1 MSAAVPAGAGPLSA
15 KSPSASSYVACTHCS
30 LPVPA
35 ARQLPDSGSQFCC
48 DGCRAVHLLITE
60 GGLDDYYAY
69 RDRAEPEPR
78 PAQTTA
84 RSYADFDDPAFRAL
98 YCRSAPEDLSIT
110 ELFLEGVH
118 CAACVWL
125 VERLPRLL
133 PGVAEAR
140 LDLTRQVVHVAWDD
154 REISLSRVARTLDSL
169 GYPAH
174 ALGGQRSARA
184 RREQQRTLLLRI
196 AVAGAAAGNAM
207 LMAFA
212 LYGGMFAGME
222 RQYSELFRFGS
233 LALALPSV
241 AWSAALFYRGAW
253 AALRTR
259 TPHMDLPVTIGILT
273 GFAWGAWNTWRG
285 VGEVYFDTITV
296 LIFLLLIGR
305 FIQNKQQ
312 ESARDAAELL
322 HSLAPAVARLV
333 EESGVREVPSASL
346 AVDQLIEVRA
356 GEHVPAD
363 GRVVSGAS
371 RLDCAWLTGET
382 RPEFAEPDSL
392 VHAGTVN
399 LTAALRVRVVKSG
412 ADTRVGQLMK
422 RVEEAALRRAPI
434 VKLADRIAGSF
445 VVAALALAAVTVCI
459 WLFIDPARA
468 VDNAVALL
476 VVTCPCALGMATP
489 LAVSVALGRAARRG
503 ILVKG
508 GDALEQLAGR
518 GLFVFDKTGTLTQGE
533 LRLVSWLG
541 DASLRPLTRAAEAHS
556 GHPIA
561 AAFVRDLA
569 GEPEARV
576 ESVESTLGGGIACHV
591 EGRQLVI
598 GSESYVRARAT
609 VPAWVDAAIREQA
622 LAGWTPVLIA
632 SDGEARALASFGD
645 PLRPDAVRSLRRLT
659 ELGYEVAILSG
670 DHPAVVTAVAEQLDV
685 SLQFARGGVTP
696 EEKLA
701 TVERL
706 RQSQRV
712 FMVGDGINDA
722 AALSAAH
729 VGIAVHGGA
738 EASLAAADA
747 FLRQSGVTPIVELV
761 LGARRTLHVIRR
773 GLAFSLIYNG
783 LGVGLALAGVLNP
796 VLAAILMPLSSLT
809 VITSSFRSKTFESVR
824 SSQRQSVVDAGS
836 VRQSLVLLPGSPS

>member
-1 MSAAVPAGAGPLSA
+1 MTALS
-15 KSPSASSYVACTHCS
+15 VFCTHCS

-35 ARQLPDSGSQFCC
+35 ARPLPAHEAQFCC
-48 DGCRAVHLLITE
+48 EGCATVHALITG
-60 GGLDDYYAY
+60 GGLGDYYAY
-69 RDRAEPEPR
+69 RERAEPEPR

-84 RSYADFDDPAFRAL
+84 RSYADFDDVAFRAL
-98 YCRSAPEDLSIT
+98 YCRTTAQGLNAT

-133 PGVAEAR
+133 SGVAEAR
-140 LDLTRQVVHVAWDD
+140 LDLTRQVAHLVWDD
-154 REISLSRVARTLDSL
+154 DEVRLSRIAKTLDSL

-174 ALGGQRSARA
+174 ALGGQGRA
-184 RREQQRTLLLRI
+184 RERRKQQRSLLARI
-196 AVAGAAAGNAM
+196 AVAGASAGNAM

-222 RQYSELFRFGS
+222 RQYSELFRWGS

-285 VGEVYFDTITV
+285 HGEVYFDTITV

-312 ESARDAAELL
+312 ASARDAAELL

-333 EESGVREVPSASL
+333 EDGRVREVPSASL
-346 AVDQLIEVRA
+346 EVGQLIEVRA
-356 GEHVPAD
+356 GENVPAD
-363 GRVVSGAS
+363 GSVASGTS
-371 RLDCAWLTGET
+371 RLDCSLLTGET
-382 RPEFAEPDSL
+382 RPECVQPDSL

-399 LTAALRVRVVKSG
+399 LTSPLLVRVVKSG
-412 ADTRVGQLMK
+412 ADTRVGQLLK

-445 VVAALALAAVTVCI
+445 VVAALALAALTIGV

-489 LAVSVALGRAARRG
+489 LAVSVALGRAAQRG

-518 GLFVFDKTGTLTQGE
+518 GLFIFDKTGTLTQGE
-533 LRLVSWLG
+533 LRLVSWTG
-541 DASLRPLTRAAEAHS
+541 EESLRPLVRAAEAHS
-556 GHPIA
+556 AHPIA
-561 AAFVRDLA
+561 VAFVRGLA
-569 GEPEARV
+569 GAPEANV
-576 ESVESTLGGGIACHV
+576 ESVESTLGGGITCRA
-591 EGRQLVI
+591 EGRSLVI
-598 GSESYVRARAT
+598 GSESYVRARAAL
-609 VPAWVDAAIREQA
+609 PGWADAAIRQHA
-622 LAGWTPVLIA
+622 QRGWTPVLVA
-632 SDGEARALASFGD
+632 ADGEVRALAAFGD
-645 PLRPDAVRSLRRLT
+645 PLRPDAVGSLRRLS
-659 ELGYEVAILSG
+659 ELGYELAILSG
-670 DHPAVVTAVAEQLDV
+670 DHPAVVAAVAEQLDV
-685 SLQFARGGVTP
+685 PLQFARGGVTP

-701 TVERL
+701 SVERL
-706 RQSQRV
+706 RQTQRV

-747 FLRQSGVTPIVELV
+747 FLRQSGVAPLVELV

-773 GLAFSLIYNG
+773 GLVFSLIYNA
-783 LGVGLALAGVLNP
+783 LGVVLALAGLLNP
-796 VLAAILMPLSSLT
+796 VLAAILMPLSSLS
-809 VITSSFRSKTFESVR
+809 VITSSFRSKTFEPERAVQFATVPAPGRFIVPVASASR
-824 SSQRQSVVDAGS
+824 SLS
-836 VRQSLVLLPGSPS
+836 